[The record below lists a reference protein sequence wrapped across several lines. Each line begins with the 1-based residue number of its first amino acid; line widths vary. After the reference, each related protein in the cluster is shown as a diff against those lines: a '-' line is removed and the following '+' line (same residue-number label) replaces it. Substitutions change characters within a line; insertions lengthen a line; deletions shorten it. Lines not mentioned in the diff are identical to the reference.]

1 MFTGTE
7 VNKATQ
13 STREGIMLEM
23 AGVTVN
29 VYMYYTVHTDD
40 RDNWVFVNVAS
51 VHILFLYIYIKK
63 RYPLSALQMH
73 FWQKR

>member
-51 VHILFLYIYIKK
+51 VHILFLYIHIYIYKK
-63 RYPLSALQMH
+63 KDTR
-73 FWQKR
+73 

>member
-1 MFTGTE
+1 
-7 VNKATQ
+7 
-13 STREGIMLEM
+13 MLET

-51 VHILFLYIYIKK
+51 VHILFLYIHIYIYIKK